1 MQFPI
6 ERMVGM
12 KKPELLAP
20 AGDLEK
26 LKAAVRYGADAVYV
40 GDEFFSLR
48 AAAKNFNEH
57 DLQEGVRFAHEH
69 GVKVYLAANIFPHQ
83 ADFAFLPNAVTV
95 WKNAG
100 IDAVIVSD
108 LGLFS
113 AIKKLAPKL
122 EIHISTQANN
132 VNAETVKMWHSLGAK
147 RVVLARE
154 LSFDEICSI
163 RKEVPETCELEMFVH
178 GAMCISYSGRCLL
191 SNYMADR
198 DSNKGA
204 CAQPCRWNYSLVE
217 EKRPNEFFPV
227 FEDERGTY
235 IFNSR
240 DLNLLPFLEQ
250 IVRSGVS
257 SLKIEGRVKSEYYV
271 ASVVKVYREAI
282 DAYFDDPATFE
293 LKQEWLEELKT
304 VSHRAYGSG
313 FFERKPDHNG
323 QIYGTSSYIRDYEV
337 VGMVIDYRD
346 GVATIEQR
354 NRFFKGD
361 EVEFLPFKGS
371 AFMQKVNWLK
381 DADGNQIDTVP
392 HPQMLFYMPCD
403 RPIEPHTFLRKKK

>member
-1 MQFPI
+1 
-6 ERMVGM
+6 M

-40 GDEFFSLR
+40 GDTRFSLR
-48 AAAKNFNEH
+48 AAAKNFSDEELA
-57 DLQEGVRFAHEH
+57 DGVRFAHEN
-69 GVKVYLAANIFPHQ
+69 GVKVYLAANIFPRQ
-83 ADFAFLPNAVTV
+83 SDFKHLPDAVTA

-100 IDAVIVSD
+100 VDGVIISD
-108 LGLFS
+108 LGMFS
-113 AIKKLAPKL
+113 AVKKLAPEL

-132 VNAETVKMWHSLGAK
+132 VNAETVKAWYNLGAK

-154 LSFDEICSI
+154 LSFEEICTI
-163 RKEVPETCELEMFVH
+163 REEVPDDCELELFIH

-217 EKRPNEFFPV
+217 EKRPNEYFPV
-227 FEDERGTY
+227 FEDEHGTY

-240 DLNLLPFLEQ
+240 DLNLLPFLPQ
-250 IVRSGVS
+250 IIQSGVS

-282 DAYFDDPATFE
+282 DAYFESPSTFAVKE
-293 LKQEWLEELKT
+293 EWLQELAT

-313 FFERKPDHNG
+313 FFEKQPGSDG

-337 VGMVIDYRD
+337 VGMVVDYHD

-354 NRFFKGD
+354 NRFFEGD
-361 EVEFLPFKGS
+361 TVEFLPFKGP
-371 AFMQKVNWLK
+371 AFAQKVDWLK
-381 DADGNQIDTVP
+381 DMEGNPISSVP
-392 HPQMLFYMPCD
+392 HPQMRFCMPCD
-403 RPIEPHTFLRKKK
+403 YPVEKNTFVRKKK